1 MTLITH
7 HRKINLYKVIGVENL
22 TTYAGARATNK
33 LQTVDLVYCALFA
46 TLMMIGANIT
56 AFMPFMV
63 VGGVPI
69 TLQSFFAT
77 LAGLVLGP
85 KKGAIAMTVYILIGL
100 AGAPV
105 FAQFKGGIS
114 TILSPTFGFLLV
126 FVLIAYVLGKMTEN
140 KNTVKQY
147 VFASLVGTV
156 ITYIIGTNWMYGAYM
171 LWFDAPEGFNYWM
184 AWAWMLG
191 PLPKDII
198 LGVFAGFFA
207 FRINN
212 ILKLKKS

>member
-1 MTLITH
+1 MA
-7 HRKINLYKVIGVENL
+7 
-22 TTYAGARATNK
+22 TTVQQARAGSRFST
-33 LQTVDLVYCALFA
+33 LDMVYCALFA

-56 AFMPFMV
+56 TFAPFLV

-77 LAGLVLGP
+77 LAGLILGAR
-85 KKGAIAMTVYILIGL
+85 KGAIAMLVYTLIGL

-105 FAQFKGGIS
+105 FAGFKGGMS
-114 TILSPTFGFLLV
+114 MLLAPTFGFIVV
-126 FVLIAYVLGKMTEN
+126 FILIAYIIGKMTE
-140 KNTVKQY
+140 KNGTVKSY
-147 VFASLVGTV
+147 VIASLVGTV
-156 ITYIIGTNWMYGAYM
+156 ITYVIGTNWMYGAYM
-171 LWFDAPEGFNYWM
+171 LWADAPEGFTYWM

-207 FRINN
+207 FRINK
-212 ILKLKKS
+212 ILKINKA

>member
-1 MTLITH
+1 MA
-7 HRKINLYKVIGVENL
+7 
-22 TTYAGARATNK
+22 TTVQQARAGSRFST
-33 LQTVDLVYCALFA
+33 LDMVYCALFA

-56 AFMPFMV
+56 TFAPFLV

-77 LAGLVLGP
+77 LAGLILGAR
-85 KKGAIAMTVYILIGL
+85 KGAIAMLVYTLIGL

-105 FAQFKGGIS
+105 FAGFKGGMS
-114 TILSPTFGFLLV
+114 MLLAPTFGFIVV
-126 FVLIAYVLGKMTEN
+126 FILIAYIIGKMTE
-140 KNTVKQY
+140 KNGTVKSY
-147 VFASLVGTV
+147 VIASLVGTV
-156 ITYIIGTNWMYGAYM
+156 ITYMIGTNWMYGAYM
-171 LWFDAPEGFNYWM
+171 LWADAPEGFTYWM

-207 FRINN
+207 FRINK
-212 ILKLKKS
+212 ILKINKA